1 MKEIEVNNGCK
12 IVLENKSQGIE
23 VIYCGSNGGI
33 EYSYNIPDGDL
44 VMLLNYYRNCKS
56 GREKSD
62 YISEGK
68 IRNTN
73 TDIVEYIQSK
83 EIVIYLEERMNKM
96 KNFIETLLKV
106 LPFFLGLAINRIANK
121 MGVDLFDWKVIVAI
135 IIVFIVYL
143 MICKWIECK

>member
-1 MKEIEVNNGCK
+1 MREIEVNNGCK

-23 VIYCGSNGGI
+23 VIHCDSNGGI

-56 GREKSD
+56 GREKSN

-73 TDIVEYIQSK
+73 TDIVEYI
-83 EIVIYLEERMNKM
+83 
-96 KNFIETLLKV
+96 
-106 LPFFLGLAINRIANK
+106 
-121 MGVDLFDWKVIVAI
+121 
-135 IIVFIVYL
+135 
-143 MICKWIECK
+143 

>member
-12 IVLENKSQGIE
+12 IVLENKSRGIE
-23 VIYCGSNGGI
+23 IIHCDSNRVI
-33 EYSYNIPDGDL
+33 EYSYNIPDGVF

-73 TDIVEYIQSK
+73 TDIVEYI
-83 EIVIYLEERMNKM
+83 
-96 KNFIETLLKV
+96 
-106 LPFFLGLAINRIANK
+106 
-121 MGVDLFDWKVIVAI
+121 
-135 IIVFIVYL
+135 
-143 MICKWIECK
+143 